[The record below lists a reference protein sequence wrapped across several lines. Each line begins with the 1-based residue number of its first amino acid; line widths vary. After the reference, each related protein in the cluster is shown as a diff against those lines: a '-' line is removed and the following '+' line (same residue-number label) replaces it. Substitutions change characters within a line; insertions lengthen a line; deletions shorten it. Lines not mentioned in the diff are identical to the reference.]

1 LTAELSD
8 IVARLQAHKSLLL
21 DEYSLSQIGIFGSYV
36 HNSQTAASDLDILI
50 DVAKPMGLFKFV
62 HLKNHLTDLLGVQVD
77 LVMKSAL
84 KPALSERI
92 LQETRY
98 L

>member
-1 LTAELSD
+1 MTPPISN
-8 IVARLQAHKSLLL
+8 IFNTLQTHKSLLM
-21 DEYSLSQIGIFGSYV
+21 DEYNLSQIGIFGSYA
-36 HNSQTAASDLDILI
+36 HNSQTHSSDVDILI
-50 DVAKPMGLFKFV
+50 DVEKPMGLFKFV
-62 HLKNHLTDLLGVQVD
+62 HLKNHLTELLGIPVD

-84 KPALSERI
+84 KPALSQRI